1 MEKEDARKL
10 TTEAQ
15 EQLRRQAIR
24 LRKRGE
30 TYKLIGEIVGVH
42 QNTVWKWW
50 QKYNAFGALGLKIQK
65 LRKT

>member
-24 LRKRGE
+24 LRKR
-30 TYKLIGEIVGVH
+30 
-42 QNTVWKWW
+42 
-50 QKYNAFGALGLKIQK
+50 
-65 LRKT
+65 

>member
-1 MEKEDARKL
+1 MKKEDARKL

-30 TYKLIGEIVGVH
+30 PYEPIGEILGVN
-42 QNTVWKWW
+42 QNTAWLWWKNIRP
-50 QKYNAFGALGLKIQK
+50 KAP
-65 LRKT
+65 